1 MKAIHIALRNLLETA
16 RDWHS
21 LIFMI
26 AMPVAFTLF
35 FGFVFNSDS
44 TDSRVAIGLIDQD
57 RGALSQTIEGFFSDS
72 LSVRA
77 EPLEVSI
84 GEGTELVRREKLV
97 AVLVVP
103 AGFSDDLLA
112 SRETRL
118 RLIVD
123 EYSLEGQVA
132 VNGINS
138 LASRL
143 QSTTAIVN
151 IGQGVIE
158 EGEGF
163 GSEQARQAYVSQTIA
178 EAADRW
184 HTPAIRVVQES
195 TSATGEAPSGFGQSS
210 PGMLVQF
217 AIFGLIGPLSLVI
230 DDRRQGTMDRLL
242 TTSVSKSLVIAGQTL
257 SVAVTIFVQQ
267 FLMALVGQLFLGVDY
282 AHAPMAT
289 LLMML
294 ALCLFGAGLG
304 ILITTL
310 AKGMDHAVTAII
322 IIALLLSALGGAWFP
337 LDITGATFSRIG
349 HAFPTAWA
357 MDGFQDIVVRGLGL
371 STVWPT
377 VLILLGYAVVLF
389 GLAVWRLRSE

>member
-84 GEGTELVRREKLV
+84 DEGTELVRREKLV

-112 SRETRL
+112 FREARL

-163 GSEQARQAYVSQTIA
+163 GSEQARQVYVSRTIA

-242 TTSVSKSLVIAGQTL
+242 TTSVSKSQVIAGQTL

-310 AKGMDHAVTAII
+310 AKGTDHAVTAII

-371 STVWPT
+371 SAVWPT
-377 VLILLGYAVVLF
+377 VLILLGYAVLLF